1 MKFFARGLSWH
12 CGDIHIMHDGTD
24 ITNKRTIH
32 FLREHADFGKEFYA
46 KGQEEIIEEIS
57 ADQKEEEIYSPPP
70 VVEPLFVP
78 DVELEKIYAQE
89 QEDLRLSDLELEARA
104 KVERQIE
111 IDKKTAEVKAAAA
124 KKRARRSAL
133 KKETSHE

>member
-46 KGQEEIIEEIS
+46 KGQEEITEEIN
-57 ADQKEEEIYSPPP
+57 
-70 VVEPLFVP
+70 
-78 DVELEKIYAQE
+78 VELTELGKKLELYAKSTFTDLLNAYEHIIEIEKIFGV
-89 QEDLRLSDLELEARA
+89 S
-104 KVERQIE
+104 I
-111 IDKKTAEVKAAAA
+111 T
-124 KKRARRSAL
+124 
-133 KKETSHE
+133 

>member
-46 KGQEEIIEEIS
+46 KGQEEITEEIS
-57 ADQKEEEIYSPPP
+57 ADQKKNRYMKSEH
-70 VVEPLFVP
+70 
-78 DVELEKIYAQE
+78 KIVCHVISQMTCY
-89 QEDLRLSDLELEARA
+89 D
-104 KVERQIE
+104 
-111 IDKKTAEVKAAAA
+111 T
-124 KKRARRSAL
+124 
-133 KKETSHE
+133 

>member
-46 KGQEEIIEEIS
+46 KGQEEITEEIS

-89 QEDLRLSDLELEARA
+89 QEDLR
-104 KVERQIE
+104 
-111 IDKKTAEVKAAAA
+111 
-124 KKRARRSAL
+124 
-133 KKETSHE
+133 